1 MKIGFAK
8 DIHLLKKNAVLKLG
22 GVTIPSKFGLVSNT
36 DGDVVLHSVSE
47 ALLGA
52 LALGDLGQHFPDN
65 DDSCK
70 NMSSSDIA
78 KKVSGL
84 VKLKGYSIS
93 NIDVSIELEQIKLKD
108 YIFQIRLSI
117 AGLFEIDM
125 ENISVKAMTNEG
137 MDATGKAKACIAYAV
152 VLVEK

>member
-8 DIHLLKKNAVLKLG
+8 DIHLLKKNIVLKLG

-36 DGDVVLHSVSE
+36 DGDVVLHAVSE

-52 LALGDLGQHFPDN
+52 LALGDLGQHFPDDN
-65 DDSCK
+65 DSCK

-78 KKVSGL
+78 KKVNEL

-108 YIFQIRLSI
+108 YIFQIRMSI

-125 ENISVKAMTNEG
+125 ENVSVKAMTNEG